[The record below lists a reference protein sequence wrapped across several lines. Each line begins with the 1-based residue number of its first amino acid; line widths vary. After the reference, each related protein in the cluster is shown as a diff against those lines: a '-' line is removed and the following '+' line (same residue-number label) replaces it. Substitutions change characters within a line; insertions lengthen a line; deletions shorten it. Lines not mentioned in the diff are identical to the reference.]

1 MRINSLESFG
11 TVDGPGVRFVVF
23 TQGCPLRCL
32 YCHNPDT
39 WALDE
44 GLKDMTPQELF
55 EEVSKYRSYIA
66 KGGVTLSGGE
76 PLMQAKEAAE
86 FFRLCHVDG
95 LHTALDTSGVLLND
109 DVKELLKVTNLVLLD
124 LKSVDEKQHKEI
136 TGGVAI
142 DRSSKFLDYLQSEG
156 IRCWVRH
163 VVVPGYTDND
173 DLLAKL
179 ATKLEEYSVVERV
192 ELLPYHT
199 FGTPKYDNMGLE
211 YPLNGVDSLS
221 KARIAEIEPL
231 FARWNSMK

>member
-44 GLKDMTPQELF
+44 GLKEMTPQELF

-76 PLMQAKEAAE
+76 PLMQAKDATE
-86 FFRLCHVDG
+86 FFGLCQKDG
-95 LHTALDTSGVLLND
+95 LHTALDTSGVLLNG
-109 DVKELLKVTNLVLLD
+109 DVKELLKVTDLVLLD
-124 LKSVDEKQHKEI
+124 IKSVDEVQHREI
-136 TGGVAI
+136 TGGVPI
-142 DRSSKFLDYLQSEG
+142 NRSTEFLDYLQSEG
-156 IRCWVRH
+156 IKCWVRH
-163 VVVPGYTDND
+163 VVVPAYTDND
-173 DLLAKL
+173 ELLSRLAAKL
-179 ATKLEEYSVVERV
+179 EGYSVVERV

-199 FGTPKYDNMGLE
+199 FGTAKYESMGIE
-211 YPLNGVDSLS
+211 YPLGDLESLS
-221 KARIAEIEPL
+221 KARIKEIEPI
-231 FARWNSMK
+231 FARWIG